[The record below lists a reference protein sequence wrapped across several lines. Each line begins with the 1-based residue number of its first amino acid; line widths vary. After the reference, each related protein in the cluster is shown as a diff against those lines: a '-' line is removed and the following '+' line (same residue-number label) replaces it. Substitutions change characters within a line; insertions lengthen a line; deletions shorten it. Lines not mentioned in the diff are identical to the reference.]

1 MSDFVKQN
9 SCISNFDTSNSWVI
23 LSPIE
28 QSIKSKIEKIGTPL
42 KDWDINIYRGV
53 LTGYNDA
60 FIISGEKRDEI
71 LANCKNE
78 IERKKTAELIRPI
91 LRGRDIKRY
100 EYNFADL
107 YLINTHNGVKEKN
120 IPRIDIK
127 DYPAI
132 KKHLDEYWEKI
143 EKRADQGDTPY
154 NLRNCAYMDD
164 FNKPKIVWA
173 RLMRLSKSDLNAFP
187 RFCSVPEGFY
197 VVDSLCFFSGSDIEI
212 LVQEL
217 NSEFASYYFF
227 NSVATLDNG
236 GFQMR
241 QQYVEEIPLPRLKT
255 IKGSV
260 DEEIYKAFNFT
271 EEEIQF
277 IKISISNK
285 KKEIESLIK

>member
-1 MSDFVKQN
+1 
-9 SCISNFDTSNSWVI
+9 
-23 LSPIE
+23 
-28 QSIKSKIEKIGTPL
+28 
-42 KDWDINIYRGV
+42 
-53 LTGYNDA
+53 
-60 FIISGEKRDEI
+60 
-71 LANCKNE
+71 
-78 IERKKTAELIRPI
+78 
-91 LRGRDIKRY
+91 
-100 EYNFADL
+100 
-107 YLINTHNGVKEKN
+107 
-120 IPRIDIK
+120 
-127 DYPAI
+127 
-132 KKHLDEYWEKI
+132 
-143 EKRADQGDTPY
+143 
-154 NLRNCAYMDD
+154 MDD

-277 IKISISNK
+277 IQISISNK
-285 KKEIESLIK
+285 KKEIASLIK